1 MKNNE
6 KNKVQVLSFNFFV
19 LCSIVTVWS
28 HLHLLC
34 VDSKNQHCSFVENTH
49 ILGVFCLIFF
59 LLGSQ
64 VRVVTLE
71 MIIPLLKELVMY
83 TVDNTRCSYLGDRH
97 LAMIEV

>member
-19 LCSIVTVWS
+19 LCSIVTVCS

-34 VDSKNQHCSFVENTH
+34 VDSKNRQCSFVENTH

-59 LLGSQ
+59 SFRESSSCGYIGNDYSSPQ
-64 VRVVTLE
+64 RACYV
-71 MIIPLLKELVMY
+71 Y
-83 TVDNTRCSYLGDRH
+83 SGQH
-97 LAMIEV
+97 